1 MINDNKIFDIVKS
14 KINLADFLETEI
26 GCKLNWYANGTY
38 AGTICP
44 LPNHKDAKPSFRM
57 KLTDG
62 VWVYNCF
69 GCGAKGTIIDFCMNY
84 YNMAKSI
91 DAVKYLCQKYNIKMD
106 ENFNSDHI
114 LISKKRTEEHKRI
127 EYMNLVQSN
136 QCRML
141 LKNNYEKNNKWV
153 SKMYKRMNIA
163 VDNDDVVEMEA
174 IGMEISRRAI

>member
-1 MINDNKIFDIVKS
+1 MVKS

-26 GCKLNWYANGTY
+26 GCKLNWYANETY

-57 KLTDG
+57 KLMDG

-69 GCGAKGTIIDFCMNY
+69 GCGAKGTIIDFYMTY
-84 YNMAKSI
+84 YNINKPI
-91 DAVKYLCQKYNIKMD
+91 DAAKQLCEKYNIKID
-106 ENFNSDHI
+106 EAFNSDHI
-114 LISKKRTEEHKRI
+114 LQAKKRTEEHKRI

-141 LKNNYEKNNKWV
+141 LKKNYEKYNKWV
-153 SKMYKRMNIA
+153 SKIYRRMNDA
-163 VDNDDVVEMEA
+163 VDKDDVAEMES
-174 IGMEISRRAI
+174 IGLEISQKGQ